1 MDGIGISFMNL
12 SPALTDRSIEQVRK
26 RNVDSAFQVGC
37 FFTQL
42 ANKTVGPV
50 AVVKV
55 NVFWAASKLL
65 RSNLNRGTG
74 DLTSTAYS
82 VDLARGS
89 PLHRDNL
96 WSAYTASPQALN
108 EAPEIYVA
116 ASFTL
121 PQQSSK
127 NTPAHFA
134 KRRPWF
140 TE

>member
-1 MDGIGISFMNL
+1 
-12 SPALTDRSIEQVRK
+12 
-26 RNVDSAFQVGC
+26 
-37 FFTQL
+37 
-42 ANKTVGPV
+42 
-50 AVVKV
+50 
-55 NVFWAASKLL
+55 L

-134 KRRPWF
+134 KRRPWS

>member
-1 MDGIGISFMNL
+1 
-12 SPALTDRSIEQVRK
+12 
-26 RNVDSAFQVGC
+26 
-37 FFTQL
+37 
-42 ANKTVGPV
+42 
-50 AVVKV
+50 
-55 NVFWAASKLL
+55 
-65 RSNLNRGTG
+65 
-74 DLTSTAYS
+74 

-121 PQQSSK
+121 PQHSSK

-134 KRRPWF
+134 KRRPWS